1 MSQKR
6 KLNRGLEALLGSGL
20 LADSQ
25 GQADT
30 AASEGAIQTG
40 APNEI
45 PVEKLQRGTYQ
56 PRREFDAEALQ
67 TLADSIKAQ
76 GILQPIVARP
86 GSHGHFEILSGE
98 RRWRAAQMAGLD
110 RVPVVVK
117 AVTDEAAIA
126 IGLIENI
133 QREDLNPVEEGLGLK
148 RLQDE
153 FGFSQ
158 EQVATAVGRSRSAV
172 ANLLRLLNLESDVLL
187 MLERGEIDTGHA
199 KVLLALTG
207 EISSRSPAGHKR
219 GLSVRQTEA
228 LVRGGGKENAIPAKD
243 PNVSRLEED
252 LSARLGAKVRIQ
264 HQQNGRGRLEVQYT
278 TLDELDGILKGSSK
292 THVLKG
298 LGLSTTLPPH
308 ERGQGL
314 PWPDLTLPYPSLL
327 QERTC

>member
-1 MSQKR
+1 MAQKR

-199 KVLLALTG
+199 KVLLAL
-207 EISSRSPAGHKR
+207 AGGDQVRAARQVMKR

-228 LVRGGGKENAIPAKD
+228 LVRGWGDRAETTQAKD

-278 TLDELDGILKGSSK
+278 TLDELDGILQ
-292 THVLKG
+292 
-298 LGLSTTLPPH
+298 
-308 ERGQGL
+308 RI
-314 PWPDLTLPYPSLL
+314 
-327 QERTC
+327 R

>member
-1 MSQKR
+1 MAQKR

-30 AASEGAIQTG
+30 DASEGAIQTG

-86 GSHGHFEILSGE
+86 SSNGHFEILSGE

-110 RVPVVVK
+110 RVPVVIK

-158 EQVATAVGRSRSAV
+158 EQVALAVGRSRSAV
-172 ANLLRLLNLESDVLL
+172 ANLLRLLNLERDVLS

-207 EISSRSPAGHKR
+207 GDQVRAARQVIKRS
-219 GLSVRQTEA
+219 LSVRQTEA
-228 LVRGGGKENAIPAKD
+228 LVRGWGVKENTIPAKD

-278 TLDELDGILKGSSK
+278 TLDELDGILK
-292 THVLKG
+292 
-298 LGLSTTLPPH
+298 
-308 ERGQGL
+308 RIQ
-314 PWPDLTLPYPSLL
+314 
-327 QERTC
+327 

>member
-1 MSQKR
+1 MAQKR

-56 PRREFDAEALQ
+56 PRREFDTEALQ

-199 KVLLALTG
+199 KVLLAL
-207 EISSRSPAGHKR
+207 AGGDQVRAARQVMKR

-228 LVRGGGKENAIPAKD
+228 LVRGWGDRAETTRAKD

-278 TLDELDGILKGSSK
+278 TLDELDGILQ
-292 THVLKG
+292 
-298 LGLSTTLPPH
+298 
-308 ERGQGL
+308 RI
-314 PWPDLTLPYPSLL
+314 
-327 QERTC
+327 R

>member
-1 MSQKR
+1 MAQKR

-30 AASEGAIQTG
+30 AASEGGIQTG

-76 GILQPIVARP
+76 GNPAAHRSQT
-86 GSHGHFEILSGE
+86 GSNGHFEILSGE

-110 RVPVVVK
+110 RVPVVIK

-158 EQVATAVGRSRSAV
+158 EQVALAVGRSRSAV
-172 ANLLRLLNLESDVLL
+172 ANLLRLLNLERDVLL

-207 EISSRSPAGHKR
+207 GDQVRAARQVIKR

-228 LVRGGGKENAIPAKD
+228 LVRGWGVKAKTIPAKD

-278 TLDELDGILKGSSK
+278 TLDELDGILK
-292 THVLKG
+292 
-298 LGLSTTLPPH
+298 
-308 ERGQGL
+308 RIQ
-314 PWPDLTLPYPSLL
+314 
-327 QERTC
+327 